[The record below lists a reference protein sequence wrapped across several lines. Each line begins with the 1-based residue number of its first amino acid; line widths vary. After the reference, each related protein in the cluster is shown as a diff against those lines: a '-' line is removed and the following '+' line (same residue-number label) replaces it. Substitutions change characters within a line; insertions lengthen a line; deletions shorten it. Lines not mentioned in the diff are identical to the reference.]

1 MPMMTNMP
9 KTFLL
14 AGREV
19 SGEGRELIVTNPA
32 DGSVVGEICCAS
44 VEQVR
49 MAFSRHKAAI
59 AQNDWFRLPP
69 HERASVLFGA
79 AQCMLDHS
87 TQLARLQTAENG
99 KTLRESQGQVKSA
112 AGIVRYFGSVC
123 ESLEGETPPS
133 RGPYLSVTTYEP
145 LGIVAAIT
153 PWNSPLT
160 MAAQKIAPALAA
172 GNAVILKPS
181 ELTTLVSIELARA
194 FMDAGLP
201 EGLLSVLPGERDIG
215 EAIVSHPDLAMVS
228 FTGGTDAGRA
238 IAESVAGRFMPTILE
253 LGGKSPNIVF
263 ADADLDAAAQGVS
276 SAIFGSGGQSC
287 VAGSRLFIE
296 RGIYDEFVERLV
308 TCAGKLRVGPPL
320 EVTSDIGPMASEK
333 QRERIESYVDIAR
346 QEGGRIL
353 LGGQRPD
360 ASDCK
365 QGAYYLPTII
375 DGLDHNS
382 RICQEEIFGSVLCV
396 LPFDAEDDLV
406 RQANDTI
413 FGLACGIWSS
423 DVQKAWRV
431 AGAVKAGTVWIN
443 TYKQLSIAA
452 PFGGYKQSGL
462 GREKGIQGLRA
473 YQQTKSIYLGGFGE

>member
-1 MPMMTNMP
+1 MMTDIRNR
-9 KTFLL
+9 FLL
-14 AGREV
+14 AGQEV
-19 SGEGRELIVTNPA
+19 LGEGLTLVVTNPA
-32 DGSVVGEICCAS
+32 DGSVVAEIRGAS
-44 VEQVR
+44 
-49 MAFSRHKAAI
+49 MAQIRLAFARHKAAI
-59 AQNDWFRLPP
+59 DQNDWFRRPP
-69 HERASVLFGA
+69 HERASVLFSA
-79 AQCMLDHS
+79 AQRMLDS
-87 TQLARLQTAENG
+87 SDRLAMLQTAENG

-112 AGIVRYFGSVC
+112 AGIVRYFASVC
-123 ESLEGETPPS
+123 ESVEGEAPPP
-133 RGPYLSVTTYEP
+133 RGPYLGVTTYEP

-201 EGLLSVLPGERDIG
+201 EGLLSVLPGECDVG

-228 FTGGTDAGRA
+228 FTGGTDAGRS
-238 IAESVAGRFMPTILE
+238 IAKSVAGRFMPTILE

-263 ADADLDAAAQGVS
+263 ADADLEAAAQGVS

-296 RGIYDEFVERLV
+296 RDIYDEFVERLV
-308 TCAGKLRVGPPL
+308 TCAGTLRVGPPL
-320 EVTSDIGPMASEK
+320 EETSDIGPLASEK
-333 QRERIESYVDIAR
+333 QRERIEGYVEIAR

-360 ASDCK
+360 TSECRH
-365 QGAYYLPTII
+365 GAYYLPTII
-375 DGLDHNS
+375 DGLDHDS
-382 RICQEEIFGSVLCV
+382 RVCQEEIFGSVLCV
-396 LPFDAEDDLV
+396 LPFDTEDDLV
-406 RQANDTI
+406 IQANDTI
-413 FGLACGIWSS
+413 FGLACGIWSR

-473 YQQTKSIYLGGFGE
+473 YQQSKSIYLGEFGG